1 MVMERRMSIRAVKR
15 TSPMA
20 ILELTLTRETRG
32 KKATIIV
39 RVVMRVSKIMRKEI
53 KVNKIMRKIMEATM
67 AVKKLSL
74 FHAQLSQDMTR
85 LAERMLLFPTLHL
98 PRLRRTLKSASS
110 LSTQ

>member
-1 MVMERRMSIRAVKR
+1 MKRRMSIRAVKR

-39 RVVMRVSKIMRKEI
+39 RAVMRVSKIMRKEI
-53 KVNKIMRKIMEATM
+53 KVNKAMRKIMEAIM

-74 FHAQLSQDMTR
+74 FHAQPSQDMTKHAPR
-85 LAERMLLFPTLHL
+85 SLTFPLMHQLTTVMI
-98 PRLRRTLKSASS
+98 LRSAS
-110 LSTQ
+110 LPSTP

>member
-1 MVMERRMSIRAVKR
+1 ME
-15 TSPMA
+15 TL
-20 ILELTLTRETRG
+20 ILTMTRETRG

-39 RVVMRVSKIMRKEI
+39 RVVMRVSKIMRKKIKVNKMMRKEI
-53 KVNKIMRKIMEATM
+53 KVNKIMRKTMEATM

-85 LAERMLLFPTLHL
+85 LAERMLLFPTRHL

-110 LSTQ
+110 PSTQ